1 MDRSNVKLT
10 TLWFCFSLGFRW
22 TNEHKALALGIYFRS
37 PSAYASMKKIFM
49 MPSESTLQRFV
60 RCVSTLV
67 GFSDNTFQLLQIKSD
82 AMDEASR
89 YCVLMFDEM
98 SLRMDLEYIRARDTV
113 DGLVEL
119 PEKKPVACNEALVF
133 MVRGLTINW
142 KQVLGFFFSRNAA
155 GAVDLR
161 RLLLLV
167 IERLHTI
174 GVKPIAVVCDQAS
187 TNRSLY
193 NSLGV
198 TQDKPFFEVTIT
210 TYRYRHLILRFQII
224 IFIIKIV

>member
-1 MDRSNVKLT
+1 MGKVWCSHHT
-10 TLWFCFSLGFRW
+10 EFR
-22 TNEHKALALGIYFRS
+22 EKK
-37 PSAYASMKKIFM
+37 YATVF
-49 MPSESTLQRFV
+49 TVLY
-60 RCVSTLV
+60 
-67 GFSDNTFQLLQIKSD
+67 FQLLQIKSD
-82 AMDEASR
+82 AMDEGAR
-89 YCVLMFDEM
+89 YCVVMFDEM
-98 SLRMDLEYIRARDTV
+98 SLRMDLDYIRARDTV

-167 IERLHTI
+167 IERLHNI
-174 GVKPIAVVCDQAS
+174 GVRPIAVVCDQAS

-193 NSLGV
+193 HSLGV

-210 TYRYRHLILRFQII
+210 TYRCKHLLRFHII

>member
-1 MDRSNVKLT
+1 M
-10 TLWFCFSLGFRW
+10 
-22 TNEHKALALGIYFRS
+22 
-37 PSAYASMKKIFM
+37 
-49 MPSESTLQRFV
+49 
-60 RCVSTLV
+60 
-67 GFSDNTFQLLQIKSD
+67 
-82 AMDEASR
+82 
-89 YCVLMFDEM
+89 
-98 SLRMDLEYIRARDTV
+98 
-113 DGLVEL
+113 
-119 PEKKPVACNEALVF
+119 F